1 MPKSKFDINK
11 LTNTLD
17 NIEKNLKTIE
27 DDEKIKKYG
36 TFFDSKYEVLQL
48 YILFMFFGVHSDII
62 KQLPDLNKQYDYTN
76 LNKQYDY
83 TNLNFPEVD

>member
-1 MPKSKFDINK
+1 MSKPKFDIDK
-11 LTNTLD
+11 LTKTLD
-17 NIEKNLKTIE
+17 NIEKNLKCID

-62 KQLPDLNKQYDYTN
+62 GQLPDLNKRN
-76 LNKQYDY
+76 DY

>member
-1 MPKSKFDINK
+1 MSKTKFDIDK
-11 LTNTLD
+11 LTKTLD
-17 NIEKNLKTIE
+17 NVEKNLKCID

-36 TFFDSKYEVLQL
+36 TFFDSKYEVIQL

-62 KQLPDLNKQYDYTN
+62 SQLPDLNKRN
-76 LNKQYDY
+76 DY

>member
-1 MPKSKFDINK
+1 MSKTKYDIDK
-11 LTNTLD
+11 LTKTFV
-17 NIEKNLKTIE
+17 NIEKNLKCID
-27 DDEKIKKYG
+27 DDENIKKYG

-62 KQLPDLNKQYDYTN
+62 SQLPDLNKRN
-76 LNKQYDY
+76 DY

>member
-1 MPKSKFDINK
+1 MSKTKFDIDK
-11 LTNTLD
+11 LTKTLD
-17 NIEKNLKTIE
+17 NVEKNLKCID

-36 TFFDSKYEVLQL
+36 TFFDSKYEVIQL

-62 KQLPDLNKQYDYTN
+62 RQLPDLNRRN
-76 LNKQYDY
+76 DY

>member
-1 MPKSKFDINK
+1 MSKTRFDIDK
-11 LTNTLD
+11 LTKTLD
-17 NIEKNLKTIE
+17 NVEKNLKCID

-36 TFFDSKYEVLQL
+36 TFFDSKYEVVQL

-62 KQLPDLNKQYDYTN
+62 SQLPDLNKRN
-76 LNKQYDY
+76 DY

>member
-1 MPKSKFDINK
+1 MSKTKFDIDK
-11 LTNTLD
+11 LTKTLD
-17 NIEKNLKTIE
+17 NVEKNLKCID

-36 TFFDSKYEVLQL
+36 TFFDSKYEVIQL

-62 KQLPDLNKQYDYTN
+62 NQLPDLNKRT
-76 LNKQYDY
+76 DY

>member
-1 MPKSKFDINK
+1 MINTKYKFDLDK
-11 LTNTLD
+11 LTNTL
-17 NIEKNLKTIE
+17 NSVEKELKCID

-62 KQLPDLNKQYDYTN
+62 NQLPDLNNYNEYNEYEGGD
-76 LNKQYDY
+76 
-83 TNLNFPEVD
+83 LNFPELD

>member
-1 MPKSKFDINK
+1 MSNTKFDIDK
-11 LTNTLD
+11 LTKTLD
-17 NIEKNLKTIE
+17 NIEKNLKCID

-62 KQLPDLNKQYDYTN
+62 SQLPDLNKRN
-76 LNKQYDY
+76 DY

>member
-1 MPKSKFDINK
+1 MSKTKSNFDLDK
-11 LTNTLD
+11 LTKTLD
-17 NIEKNLKTIE
+17 NVEKEMKTIE

-62 KQLPDLNKQYDYTN
+62 NQLPDLNKRGVYDEY
-76 LNKQYDY
+76 
-83 TNLNFPEVD
+83 LNFPDID

>member
-1 MPKSKFDINK
+1 MSKTKFDIDK
-11 LTNTLD
+11 LTKTLD
-17 NIEKNLKTIE
+17 NIEKNLKCID

-62 KQLPDLNKQYDYTN
+62 SQLPDLNKRSDYS
-76 LNKQYDY
+76 
-83 TNLNFPEVD
+83 NLNFPEVD